1 MFQPL
6 NSFPTHFKANL
17 LNLCDIDTIMGLPY
31 NLPMLESIN
40 ALMKCVHARNVFVC
54 D

>member
-1 MFQPL
+1 MLQL
-6 NSFPTHFKANL
+6 LYSFSTRFKVKL
-17 LNLCDIDTIMGLPY
+17 SNLCDIDTIMGLPY
-31 NLPMLESIN
+31 NLPMLEYIN